1 MAQLNQS
8 DLVVF
13 SADGVNPGTVDIVD
27 VTLSLDTSA
36 YANGDLLADTQVVTN
51 ALARVNGTG
60 VIESLVVLDEDD
72 QTAYTFY
79 LAFFDANVTMGTENA
94 APTMTDANAR
104 NILGTVA
111 FATADAIDIVN
122 SKAYCKNGL
131 RVPVKAASGT
141 KDIYMAAVV
150 ITGTPTHT
158 AAGIRVRLGIR
169 RD

>member
-1 MAQLNQS
+1 MAQHNLS

-13 SADGVNPGTVDIVD
+13 SADGVNPGTVDILD

-36 YANGDLLADTQVVTN
+36 YANADLLADTQVVTN
-51 ALARVNGTG
+51 ALARVDGTG
-60 VIESLVVLDEDD
+60 VIESAVVLDEDN
-72 QTAYTFY
+72 QTAY
-79 LAFFDANVTMGTENA
+79 AFNLIFFQANVTMGTENS

-104 NILGTVA
+104 NILGAVT
-111 FATADAIDIVN
+111 FAAADAIALTN
-122 SKAYCKNGL
+122 SKAYQKTGL

-141 KDIYMAAVV
+141 RDIYMAAVI